1 MKTEAALLAAVTLE
15 RDQWRE
21 ACLAHGE
28 KAAAA
33 ERERDQLRAKLA
45 EYEKLVKEAYN
56 EGFLQGMRE
65 HTSSRGGI
73 PWSMSAIRS
82 RTGGEN
88 E

>member
-1 MKTEAALLAAVTLE
+1 MKTAAALRASVTL
-15 RDQWRE
+15 
-21 ACLAHGE
+21 
-28 KAAAA
+28 
-33 ERERDQLRAKLA
+33 ERDQLRAKLT
-45 EYEKLVKEAYN
+45 EYEKLVEEAYN

>member
-1 MKTEAALLAAVTLE
+1 MENEDYSYIISQKLIEALASVTL
-15 RDQWRE
+15 
-21 ACLAHGE
+21 
-28 KAAAA
+28 
-33 ERERDQLRAKLA
+33 ERDQLRAKLA
-45 EYEKLVKEAYN
+45 EYRKLVEQAYN
-56 EGFLQGMRE
+56 EGFRQGMRE